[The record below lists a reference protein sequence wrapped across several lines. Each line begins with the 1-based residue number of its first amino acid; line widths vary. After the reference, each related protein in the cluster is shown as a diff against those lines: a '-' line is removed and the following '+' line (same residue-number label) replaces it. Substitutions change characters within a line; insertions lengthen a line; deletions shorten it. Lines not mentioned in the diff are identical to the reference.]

1 MYFVNKQSI
10 LSIFL
15 YHAVHENK
23 ICIHTKTIRKIQ
35 VIKGL
40 YSATTFIT
48 PKKIFKNKHEMMVHL
63 NQKLGEEKGLL
74 Q

>member
-1 MYFVNKQSI
+1 
-10 LSIFL
+10 
-15 YHAVHENK
+15 
-23 ICIHTKTIRKIQ
+23 